1 MATSAPDPQDTG
13 SSIKETVISLT
24 ISFVF
29 AFVFRGFIVE
39 AFVIPTGSMAP
50 TLMGAHMR
58 FAAPET
64 GYVWPVGPWETIPPD
79 YQTAYPLQGSKNPI
93 KVNDPMSGT
102 MVGGGTGV
110 RNVPATA
117 GDRIFV
123 LKYLKGIINPNRWD
137 VIVFRNPGRP
147 ETNFIKRLI
156 GLPGEQVAFVDGDLF
171 TRVAEN
177 GGTHDVAPPQVY
189 PSTADAWN
197 SADWKIQRKTELAQK
212 SVWQLVFD
220 SFYAAPKG
228 TVKQPWTSKDSAWDF
243 SAGTSYSLKT
253 DAPATLEWDHIRWP
267 ILDTYPYNQ
276 GPKAGEV
283 FDRTPDAPEVLTS
296 LRFMGHSVFPVSD
309 LRLAANIVPEK
320 SNMDFAGVVAAR
332 GYEFRARIEK
342 GTRGVLEMRPGTTGP
357 WKVLAE
363 GNLSTPIQAGVARD
377 VEFWHVDQSLAMYID
392 GKRELYAEYDWL
404 PIERLAN
411 ATTLKPTD
419 IAGFDSSNHLPLL
432 FDQIY
437 YKRAQ
442 ARFEFAGSP
451 CTLYHVTL
459 SRDLHYQAAVYNS
472 RNGDTGLGHS
482 RAGMAAAATTPLS
495 TVTLNSHE
503 YFCCGDNSPQS
514 SDCRLWDVPDPWV
527 ANRVNPQF
535 GVVDERLVIGKA
547 FIVYLPGL
555 GNSRKLPM
563 IDFGRMRWIW

>member
-1 MATSAPDPQDTG
+1 MADPDPQDTG

-64 GYVWPVGPWETIPPD
+64 GYVWPVGPWETLPD
-79 YQTAYPLQGSKNPI
+79 NQTAVPLQGSKNPI
-93 KVNDPMSGT
+93 KVNDPMSGNQL
-102 MVGGGTGV
+102 GGNTGL

-123 LKYLKGIINPNRWD
+123 LKYLKGVIDPKRWD

-156 GLPGEQVAFVDGDLF
+156 CLPGEQGAFVDGDLF

-177 GGTHDVAPPQVY
+177 GGEHDVAPPQVY
-189 PSTADAWN
+189 PAAADSWN
-197 SADWKIQRKTELAQK
+197 NPDWTIQRKTELAQK

-220 SFYAAPKG
+220 SFYAPAMG
-228 TVKQPWTSKDSAWDF
+228 NQKQPWAGKETAWDF
-243 SAGTSYSLKT
+243 SAGSTYTLKT
-253 DAPATLEWDHIRWP
+253 EAPATLEWDHTNWP

-276 GPKAGEV
+276 GRVQNIGEL
-283 FDRTPDAPEVLTS
+283 FDRRPDATKVLTD
-296 LRFMGHSVFPVSD
+296 LRLMGYSVFPVSD
-309 LRLAANIVPEK
+309 LRLSANIIPQK
-320 SNMDFAGVVAAR
+320 SNMDFAGLVIAR
-332 GYEFRARIEK
+332 GHEFRIRIEK
-342 GTRGVLEMRPGTTGP
+342 GTRGVVEMRPVGETD
-357 WKVLAE
+357 WKVLNQGE
-363 GNLSTPIQAGVARD
+363 LSSPLQAGMVRNI
-377 VEFWHVDQSLAMYID
+377 EFWHVDQSLALYID
-392 GKRELYAEYDWL
+392 GKREVYAEYNWL

-411 ATTLKPTD
+411 ATTLKPAEV
-419 IAGFDSSNHLPLL
+419 AGFDANHLPVLY
-432 FDQIY
+432 DQAN
-437 YKRAQ
+437 YKRPQ
-442 ARFEFAGSP
+442 ARFEFSGST
-451 CTLYHVTL
+451 CTLHHVSM
-459 SRDLHYQAAVYNS
+459 SRDLHYQAAVYN
-472 RNGDTGLGHS
+472 RVNGDTQLGHS
-482 RAGMAAAATTPLS
+482 RAGMAAAATSPLS
-495 TVTLNSHE
+495 TITLNSHE

-555 GNSRKLPM
+555 GRSRNLPM
-563 IDFGRMRWIW
+563 IDFGRIRWIW

>member
-1 MATSAPDPQDTG
+1 MASSEPDPQDTG

-64 GYVWPVGPWETIPPD
+64 GYVWPVGPWETLQD
-79 YQTAYPLQGSKNPI
+79 FQTAVPLQGTKVPI
-93 KVNDPMSGT
+93 KVNDPMSGAP
-102 MVGGGTGV
+102 VGGGTGV

-123 LKYLKGIINPNRWD
+123 LKYLKSIIDPKRWD

-177 GGTHDVAPPQVY
+177 GGEHDVAPSQVY
-189 PSTADAWN
+189 PAGADAWN

-228 TVKQPWTSKDSAWDF
+228 TTKQPWLSKDAGWDF
-243 SAGTSYSLKT
+243 SAGTSYALKSE
-253 DAPATLEWDHIRWP
+253 APATLEWDHVKWP

-276 GPKAGEV
+276 GQRVGDV
-283 FDRTPDAPEVLTS
+283 FDRTPDTNELLFS
-296 LRFMGHSVFPVSD
+296 LRFNNGYLVFPVSD

-320 SNMDFAGVVAAR
+320 SNMDFAGVVVAR
-332 GYEFRARIEK
+332 GHEFRARIEK
-342 GTRGVLEMRPGTTGP
+342 GSRGVLEMRAGATGAWTVLTEGT
-357 WKVLAE
+357 
-363 GNLSTPIQAGVARD
+363 LSAPLQAGQARE
-377 VEFWHVDQSLAMYID
+377 VEFWHVDQSLALCID
-392 GKRELYAEYDWL
+392 GKRELYAEYEWG
-404 PIERLAN
+404 PIERLAY
-411 ATTLKPTD
+411 ATTLKSTD
-419 IAGFDSSNHLPLL
+419 IAGFDVNHYPVL
-432 FDQIY
+432 FDQAN

-442 ARFEFAGSP
+442 ARFEFAGSA
-451 CTLYHVTL
+451 CTLYRVTM
-459 SRDLHYQAAVYNS
+459 SRDLHYQAAVYNQT
-472 RNGDTGLGHS
+472 NGDTRLEHS
-482 RAGMAAAATTPLS
+482 RAGMAAAATSPLS

-527 ANRVNPQF
+527 ANRINPQF

-563 IDFGRMRWIW
+563 IDFGRIRWIW